1 MDTVKEMLDE
11 YYLLFNRS
19 TFILSDPIQV
29 PHNFLLPED
38 IEISGFLTASLSWG
52 QRPVIIRNALRLVE
66 MMPGGP
72 YEFLMNAEE
81 DDFLRFS
88 GFKHRTF
95 NGQDCIF
102 FLKSLYNIYR
112 NHGGLKAVFYR
123 GFHLYGNIPAS
134 INYFRTIFFSI
145 PFPERTLKHVADV
158 FSNAAAKRI
167 NLFLRWMVRNDNKG
181 VDFGLWDEIPASS
194 LFIPLDVHTGKIA
207 RELGLLKRKQNDW
220 KAVEELT
227 NNLRIF
233 DNNDPVKYDYALFG
247 LSAIGERIKK
257 TGDRIE

>member
-19 TFILSDPIQV
+19 TFILSDPIKV
-29 PHNFLLPED
+29 PHNFLKPED
-38 IEISGFLTASLSWG
+38 IEISGFLTASLAWG
-52 QRPVIIRNALRLVE
+52 QRSVIIRNALRLVE

-72 YEFLMNAEE
+72 YEFLMNAED
-81 DDFLRFS
+81 DDFLGFS

-102 FLKSLYNIYR
+102 FLKSLRNIYCH
-112 NHGGLKAVFYR
+112 HGGLKKVFYK
-123 GFHLYGNIPAS
+123 GFYLYGNIPAT
-134 INYFRTIFFSI
+134 INYFRTVFFSI
-145 PFPERTLKHVADV
+145 PFQERTLKHIADV

-167 NLFLRWMVRNDNKG
+167 NLFLRWMVRKDLNG

-194 LFIPLDVHTGKIA
+194 LYIPLDVHTGKTA
-207 RELGLLKRKQNDW
+207 RELNLLKRQQNDW

-227 NNLRIF
+227 ESLRIF
-233 DNNDPVKYDYALFG
+233 DSNDPVKYDYALFG
-247 LSAIGERIKK
+247 LSATGERIQETEYK
-257 TGDRIE
+257 RI